1 MRKQLVWLMASAS
14 SLCRPRKQP
23 RAGVGGE
30 GLELASRLGHGTTD
44 RIIMDTTA
52 IGISLTDI
60 TVIGIGQTR
69 TIGIG
74 LGPTTA
80 IVATAITETGDM

>member
-1 MRKQLVWLMASAS
+1 
-14 SLCRPRKQP
+14 
-23 RAGVGGE
+23 
-30 GLELASRLGHGTTD
+30 
-44 RIIMDTTA
+44 MDTTA

-69 TIGIG
+69 TMGIG